1 MLRAMDLL
9 HVREEYTDEE
19 TKETKLRKRRICKT
33 KTGWP
38 QCCKREK
45 RKSDFVDYGV
55 GSVLYFQFLKY
66 MGALF
71 CCMTLLAIP
80 SMLFFF
86 YGTELKEK
94 SFRNIVTAASL
105 GNLGS
110 SLPTC
115 SSGKYD
121 LKSEDANL
129 VNP

>member
-9 HVREEYTDEE
+9 HCREEYVDEE
-19 TKETKLRKRRICKT
+19 TKEVKLRKRKVCST

-38 QCCKREK
+38 QCCSKEK
-45 RKSDFVDYGV
+45 RKSDFVEYGV

-71 CCMTLLAIP
+71 CAMTVLAIP

-86 YGTELKEK
+86 YGTELTDT
-94 SFRNIVTAASL
+94 SFRKVVTAASL

-110 SLPTC
+110 SLPSC

-121 LKSEDANL
+121 LKSEGVDL
-129 VNP
+129 